1 MGEEIKTGISCTR
14 PKKLKENLMNRPDI
28 CGAKTR
34 SGTPCKRGPVPGKTR
49 CKLHGGMSTG
59 PRTDAGKAASAL
71 GTHGIYAAALNPE
84 EVEAVTQAD
93 DTLANELLVARVQLR
108 RALQSWDT
116 WSAGVPEELP
126 ADEHTSVQDD
136 RGKAVTIRR
145 RRPDLWGIIDRCLG
159 RVGRLVEQRARVEE
173 VRDLHRQVQELTERL
188 EEN

>member
-1 MGEEIKTGISCTR
+1 M
-14 PKKLKENLMNRPDI
+14 
-28 CGAKTR
+28 
-34 SGTPCKRGPVPGKTR
+34 PGKNR

-59 PRTDAGKAASAL
+59 PTTDAGKAKASHP
-71 GTHGIYAAALNPE
+71 THGIYATALNPE
-84 EVEAVTQAD
+84 EVEAVSQAD
-93 DTLANELLVARVQLR
+93 DTLANELVVARVQLR

-136 RGKAVTIRR
+136 RGKGTIRR

-173 VRDLHRQVQELTERL
+173 VRELQDELAALSARL
-188 EEN
+188 EEDSLC

>member
-1 MGEEIKTGISCTR
+1 M
-14 PKKLKENLMNRPDI
+14 
-28 CGAKTR
+28 
-34 SGTPCKRGPVPGKTR
+34 
-49 CKLHGGMSTG
+49 
-59 PRTDAGKAASAL
+59 
-71 GTHGIYAAALNPE
+71 
-84 EVEAVTQAD
+84 
-93 DTLANELLVARVQLR
+93 ANELVVARVQLR